1 MFFFNYLSWAHS
13 NLQDWRQAPVLYV
26 FHQKIKLTYTQESH
40 INMKEKVTWQ
50 RGTSQELRHEL
61 GNVFPP
67 CHNCICPLAVGY
79 HWHFWAGTAPWE
91 EAQLKQLSLTLKCV
105 TLLGFQKT
113 GNAEKQRCLRNT
125 FFISS
130 SPAPGQLSP
139 EDYMVPTGGGGT
151 KFGLPVGTSPF
162 MLLVQY
168 DFIAPREKDFLH
180 VHLALK
186 CTSKGLR

>member
-1 MFFFNYLSWAHS
+1 MSFLNYLSWAHS

-50 RGTSQELRHEL
+50 RGTCQELRHEL

-91 EAQLKQLSLTLKCV
+91 EAQLKQLSLTLKSGLSKDWKCWEARMS
-105 TLLGFQKT
+105 QKHLFY
-113 GNAEKQRCLRNT
+113 QLQ
-125 FFISS
+125 SS
-130 SPAPGQLSP
+130 PGQLSP